1 MSLTRRD
8 ILVGGAGAAVGLL
21 GGLTGWRVAMAATP
35 VAAAA
40 SRDAS
45 DARLVL
51 IILRGGLDGLAA
63 FPRPGDAQWR
73 ALGRDTEAKVNLS
86 DGFALHPGLASL
98 APWWTEG
105 ALALVPAAGQ
115 PAATRSHFD
124 AQDLLEEGGAKLGDV
139 QDGWLRRALD
149 TLGMGSAATAIGT
162 GVPLVLRD
170 KKGAGASS
178 VDPGRESRLDDALAR
193 ELSRLWAGDGTLEA
207 ALGEAMRAHAAADG
221 MTTKDAGGDGL
232 AAEATGAGRLL
243 GPGGGY
249 RVAVLDNAG
258 WDTHAGQAAR
268 LERQLGDLAAALAGL
283 RAGVGELWPRT
294 AILVTTAFG
303 RTARPNGTTGTDHGT
318 AGPLLLAGG
327 AIRGGRV
334 VGDWP
339 GLVELH
345 EGRDLRVATDVRA
358 VFKGVLRDHLG
369 VDAARLEREVFP
381 GSAGVSA
388 LGGLTR

>member
-8 ILVGGAGAAVGLL
+8 ILVGGAGAAVGLF
-21 GGLTGWRVAMAATP
+21 GGLTGWRVAMAAAP
-35 VAAAA
+35 SSAPPAPA
-40 SRDAS
+40 

-73 ALGRDTEAKVNLS
+73 ALGRDTDAKISLA
-86 DGFALHPGLASL
+86 DGFALHPALASL

-105 ALALVPAAGQ
+105 SLALVPAAGH

-124 AQDLLEEGGAKLGDV
+124 AQDLLEEGGAKLGEV
-139 QDGWLRRALD
+139 RDGWLRRALD
-149 TLGMGSAATAIGT
+149 VLGMGASATAIGT

-170 KKGAGASS
+170 GKGAGASS

-193 ELSRLWAGDGTLEA
+193 ELSRLWAGDGTLET
-207 ALGEAMRAHAAADG
+207 ALAEAMRAHAAADG
-221 MTTKDAGGDGL
+221 MMASDAKRDDGL
-232 AAEATGAGRLL
+232 AAEATGAGRLV

-258 WDTHAGQAAR
+258 WDTHAGQAER
-268 LERQLGDLAAALAGL
+268 LDRQLGDLATALAGL
-283 RAGVGELWPRT
+283 RAGVGEAWGRT
-294 AILVTTAFG
+294 AIVVTTEFG

-334 VGDWP
+334 AGDWP
-339 GLVELH
+339 GLAELH

-358 VFKGVLRDHLG
+358 VLKGVLRDHLG
-369 VDAARLEREVFP
+369 IDPPRLDREVFP
-381 GSAGVSA
+381 GSAGASA
-388 LGGLTR
+388 LGGLIR